1 MLFIGLLSW
10 SFCRAL
16 GVGFHDIPEC
26 WVLGR
31 RMIDL
36 HLRLLHI
43 LAFGFGVDI
52 EASIVFAIK

>member
-10 SFCRAL
+10 SFCHAL
-16 GVGFHDIPEC
+16 GVGFHDISEC
-26 WVLGR
+26 WVFCR

-43 LAFGFGVDI
+43 LTFGFGVDV
-52 EASIVFAIK
+52 EASIIFAIK